1 MITESAA
8 YAVLNVVKSTMTY
21 LYESG
26 LWVGRQSNMDYE
38 HPDTAKY
45 QQTNIESG
53 MYQNGNTAKWS

>member
-26 LWVGRQSNMDYE
+26 LWVGRQSNMDYD

-45 QQTNIESG
+45 QQTNIESS
-53 MYQNGNTAKWS
+53 NIRN